1 MTRNIELEHARQAAI
16 GAANKASEVLC
27 ARIGTDLDI
36 TSKGH
41 ADFVTEVD
49 HQCEEIIKE
58 ELAKFDDSIIFMGE
72 ESTEFE
78 IVGNKVKI
86 DVPDTCWIVD
96 PLDGTSNFSHSF
108 GAFGVSIGLRVNS
121 ELEVGVI
128 QAPIT
133 GDLVHAT
140 RGTGAWRESLSS
152 KPATRLETSDGGNHF
167 NIFATSVPFR
177 HPEYIDEHMK
187 LITKMFTCF
196 EDMRRIGAASLELMW
211 LAQGTWAA
219 FVERFLKPWD
229 VAAGALIVKEAGGI
243 ITDFSGD
250 EANWLT
256 NGEIL
261 GCASPRVHEQIM
273 NLIE

>member
-96 PLDGTSNFSHSF
+96 SIINITHHAYHYIASF
-108 GAFGVSIGLRVNS
+108 VYEVS
-121 ELEVGVI
+121 
-128 QAPIT
+128 Q
-133 GDLVHAT
+133 
-140 RGTGAWRESLSS
+140 
-152 KPATRLETSDGGNHF
+152 
-167 NIFATSVPFR
+167 
-177 HPEYIDEHMK
+177 
-187 LITKMFTCF
+187 
-196 EDMRRIGAASLELMW
+196 
-211 LAQGTWAA
+211 
-219 FVERFLKPWD
+219 FV
-229 VAAGALIVKEAGGI
+229 
-243 ITDFSGD
+243 S
-250 EANWLT
+250 
-256 NGEIL
+256 
-261 GCASPRVHEQIM
+261 
-273 NLIE
+273 